1 MNFKGHIT
9 GGFVSGACLI
19 TAAFLMSSSAVPSHN
34 LQSVSSIFGVT
45 VFFSL
50 FPDLD
55 VGSIQQRWFYRAI
68 FILLLYLG
76 YQKYYELATLV
87 AIIAITPIL
96 DHHRGW
102 THNYFSALLVPLLLI
117 GIYGYMLAKDYPL
130 HNWSFKH
137 SCEYFKNHLWLVIA
151 SIVGWCTHLLLDS
164 KLPMFKN
171 DKKHY

>member
-9 GGFVSGACLI
+9 GGFISGALLT
-19 TAAFLMSSSAVPSHN
+19 TAAFVFSSSAGPHHN
-34 LQSVSSIFGVT
+34 LLPLFPIFGVT

-87 AIIAITPIL
+87 AIVAITPIL

-102 THNYFSALLVPLLLI
+102 THNYFSALLVPLFLM
-117 GIYGYMLAKDYPL
+117 GIYECILAKDYPF

-137 SCEYFKNHLWLVIA
+137 IYEYLKDHLWLVIA
-151 SIVGWCTHLLLDS
+151 SIAGWYTHLLLDS
-164 KLPMFKN
+164 KLPLLKN
-171 DKKHY
+171 DRKHY

>member
-1 MNFKGHIT
+1 MNFRGHIT
-9 GGFVSGACLI
+9 GGFISGALLT
-19 TAAFLMSSSAVPSHN
+19 TAAFVFSSSAGPQHN
-34 LQSVSSIFGVT
+34 LQSVFSIFGVT

-68 FILLLYLG
+68 FVLLLYLG
-76 YQKYYELATLV
+76 HQRYYELATLV

-102 THNYFSALLVPLLLI
+102 THSYFSALLVPLVLMDI
-117 GIYGYMLAKDYPL
+117 YEGILANDYPF

-137 SCEYFKNHLWLVIA
+137 IHAYLKGHLWVVTA
-151 SIVGWCTHLLLDS
+151 SIVGWYTHLLLDS

-171 DKKHY
+171 DRKHY